1 MLCVD
6 HPSQLQKY
14 RADDSLQIREDLYLL
29 GPLEIDQPLRVA
41 GILRSQGNIQ
51 VAGSMTVE
59 KNLQADASFKCGGN
73 LDVGGQLISN
83 GAIDVG
89 GSISAGEAIMAAS
102 WIKANGSIK
111 TQKSVLSGGSIEAKG
126 EIQAGRFIKAYR
138 HIDAQGPI
146 QTKTWVYSCEY
157 DMQCEYFTSR
167 TLPLNRMFWASLP
180 GLERVRDVA
189 LDPEKGWLAWH
200 HAVSDE
206 EKQQV
211 CSLPGLH
218 WILRGHL
225 ENFLGLT
232 DRCVP
237 PPPLVDVSKG
247 RLAMFHISND

>member
-1 MLCVD
+1 MLCVE

-14 RADDSLQIREDLYLL
+14 QADDSLHILEDLYLW
-29 GPLEIDQPLRVA
+29 GPLEIDQSLRVK
-41 GILRSQGNIQ
+41 GILRTQGNIH
-51 VAGSMTVE
+51 VAGSATVE
-59 KNLQADASFKCGGN
+59 NDLQADASIKCSGN

-89 GSISAGEAIMAAS
+89 GSISAGGAIMAAS

-111 TQKSVLSGGSIEAKG
+111 SQRSILSGGSIDANG

-146 QTKTWVYSCEY
+146 QTKTWVHSCEY

-180 GLERVRDVA
+180 GLERVQDLA

-200 HAVSDE
+200 QAASDD
-206 EKQQV
+206 EKKQI
-211 CSLPGLH
+211 CSMPGLH

-232 DRCVP
+232 NRCVP
-237 PPPLVDVSKG
+237 PPALIDTSKG
-247 RLAMFHISND
+247 RLAMFHMSND